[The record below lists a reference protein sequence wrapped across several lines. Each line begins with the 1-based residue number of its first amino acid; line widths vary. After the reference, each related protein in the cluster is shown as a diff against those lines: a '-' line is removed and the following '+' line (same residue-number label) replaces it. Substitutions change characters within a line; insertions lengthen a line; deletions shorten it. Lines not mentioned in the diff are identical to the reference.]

1 MSSPPPWPP
10 SPGPYLTSPRRVQG
24 SPPDE
29 PNPRP
34 PNTQNIFFYPFLTGI
49 TALREGDATRQAIS
63 LDVVAEAFDAESD
76 QPIEHAFDTTMPP
89 VGPVP
94 TDGPDRGEAP
104 DDDEFVAQLR
114 KRMEQLGDRTL
125 ETRELS
131 RHQENLC
138 TLRDKLPNTDAMKE
152 WAHQVAHTMRR
163 ACCAVESL
171 DRRAVDDDAD
181 AVIREI
187 KDASE
192 HVSEAVQSALSR
204 LAAVEE
210 RVADKMTSNY
220 EWVRSQSTLLGL
232 QCATSTRCP
241 VCLVNQV
248 SMFVDPCGHTF
259 CRNCMD
265 KCGDNECCVCRG
277 SIRSKRKLFWCG

>member
-1 MSSPPPWPP
+1 MS
-10 SPGPYLTSPRRVQG
+10 
-24 SPPDE
+24 
-29 PNPRP
+29 
-34 PNTQNIFFYPFLTGI
+34 QNIFFYPFLTGI

-63 LDVVAEAFDAESD
+63 LDVVAEAFDAEND
-76 QPIEHAFDTTMPP
+76 QPEEQMFDSTEPTHP
-89 VGPVP
+89 VEAGL
-94 TDGPDRGEAP
+94 DRGEDP
-104 DDDEFVAQLR
+104 DDEFGAQLR
-114 KRMEQLGDRTL
+114 KRVEQLGDRTL

-138 TLRDKLPNTDAMKE
+138 MLKDKLPNTDAMRE
-152 WAHQVAHTMRR
+152 WANQVAHTMRR

-181 AVIREI
+181 LVIREM

-192 HVSEAVQSALSR
+192 HVSQAVHSALSR
-204 LAAVEE
+204 LSAVEE

-220 EWVRSQSTLLGL
+220 EWVRSQSSLLGL

-259 CRNCMD
+259 CRFCID